1 MADTYPDHDHDRHAT
16 QFLRALRQHVL
27 GPLATAERTLTA
39 ERTEVTAERD
49 GFEAFAERLA
59 TIDPVS
65 TPPVSGPSPPM
76 GGRDATVDRLD
87 RVRTAYR
94 ETVMSVSHYDD
105 VYGESLVE
113 HVAAE
118 CGEDLAAGL
127 RPETSVSF
135 TSAYKIGLRSA
146 AAHAAQERR
155 LYLETLDRETT
166 SIETARSEL
175 TELVDQLDTTTVPEW
190 HRGQF
195 SARLETVA
203 QDRQETI
210 RTRRTGQFLEG
221 HALCQYL
228 YQDTSWTY
236 PVLTAVARIREA
248 MSL

>member
-1 MADTYPDHDHDRHAT
+1 MADTYHDHDRHAT
-16 QFLRALRQHVL
+16 EFLRALRQHVL

-118 CGEDLAAGL
+118 CGDDLAAGL
-127 RPETSVSF
+127 RTDTSVPF
-135 TSAYKIGLRSA
+135 TSTYKSGLRSA
-146 AAHAAQERR
+146 AVHAAQERA
-155 LYLETLDRETT
+155 LFLETLDREAT
-166 SIETARSEL
+166 SIETARREL
-175 TELVDQLDTTTVPEW
+175 AELVGQLDTTTVPEW
-190 HRGQF
+190 YRERF
-195 SARLETVA
+195 ADRLETVA
-203 QDRQETI
+203 HDRQETI
-210 RTRRTGQFLEG
+210 RSRRTGPFLEG
-221 HALCQYL
+221 HALCEWL
-228 YQDTSWTY
+228 YRDASWTY
-236 PVLTAVARIREA
+236 PVLTAVARLREA
-248 MSL
+248 MNR